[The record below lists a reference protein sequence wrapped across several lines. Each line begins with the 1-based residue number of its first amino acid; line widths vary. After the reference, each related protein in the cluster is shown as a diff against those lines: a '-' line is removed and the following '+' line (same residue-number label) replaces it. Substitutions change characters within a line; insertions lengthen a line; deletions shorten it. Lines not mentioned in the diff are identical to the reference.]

1 MSVYIGDALL
11 TRDINEDIKAQ
22 EEWAQKEAASR
33 SKWGSI
39 GGTVGGLLPLAL
51 ALVPGIGQMALL
63 SSVAGSAILGGAT
76 SGLGTWLGNR
86 HGDKAVKDIKT
97 KFRQGDLDTMR
108 TSMDDLDTSRI
119 INNVGTAMA
128 TQIAAGGIQ
137 GIMPKVPTVDPGV
150 ITPEIAAEVG
160 DLGLETMPVYQDPSF
175 LPGGGGVQPNYSS
188 GGLLDF
194 TNY

>member
-119 INNVGTAMA
+119 
-128 TQIAAGGIQ
+128 
-137 GIMPKVPTVDPGV
+137 DPGV